1 MPNNTTLLDLAKLN
15 GADPVV
21 GLIEEVATA
30 SPEVVTIPARTI
42 RGTSYKT
49 VIRNSRPSVAFRSA
63 NEGTAGSKSNFAERL
78 VEAFILSARIEVD
91 KAVARGY
98 EDGPEAL
105 QAIEGAGVMRAA
117 LSTVGSQTIY
127 GRNAG
132 SKGFIG
138 LQEFITTF
146 GDELVVDAGGTT
158 SGTGSSVYAIKAGNQ
173 GVQYV
178 YGNGTSFELSPFREG
193 DAADASGNRFAA
205 YIADLTAWVGLQ
217 CVNRYAIGR
226 IKKCTADSG
235 KGVTDAKIAELLQVP
250 RGRAPNASSH
260 GAARLKLERR
270 TAAHEKMRWA
280 LAHGELAEKFSDLSI
295 SHALAGV
302 GGAFLDASDC
312 IAVHAL
318 KANPSG
324 KISDVSGK
332 AVAGCVCCVTFA
344 ERAKLKASA
353 VTIDILNAL
362 VASLDGVNR

>member
-1 MPNNTTLLDLAKLN
+1 MPNNMTLLDLAKLN

-49 VIRNSRPSVAFRSA
+49 VVRNSRPSVAFRSA
-63 NEGTAGSKSNFAERL
+63 NEGTAATKSNFAERL

-158 SGTGSSVYAIKAGNQ
+158 SATGSSVYAIKAGAQ

-178 YGNGTSFELSPFREG
+178 YGNGTSFDLSPFREG
-193 DAADASGNRFAA
+193 DATDASGNRYAA
-205 YIADLTAWVGLQ
+205 YIADLTAWIGLQ
-217 CVNRYAIGR
+217 CVNKYAIGR

-235 KGVTDAKIAELLQVP
+235 KGVTDAKIAELLSKFPVGERPTHLLMSRRSAFQLQTSRTMTPNTKQEAFTGILPGVP
-250 RGRAPNASSH
+250 TESFGIPIIITDSIADN
-260 GAARLKLERR
+260 E
-270 TAAHEKMRWA
+270 A
-280 LAHGELAEKFSDLSI
+280 LS
-295 SHALAGV
+295 
-302 GGAFLDASDC
+302 
-312 IAVHAL
+312 
-318 KANPSG
+318 
-324 KISDVSGK
+324 
-332 AVAGCVCCVTFA
+332 
-344 ERAKLKASA
+344 
-353 VTIDILNAL
+353 
-362 VASLDGVNR
+362 

>member
-217 CVNRYAIGR
+217 CVNKYAIGR
-226 IKKCTADSG
+226 LKDCTADSG
-235 KGVTDAKIAELLQVP
+235 KGVTDAKIAELLSKFPVGERPTHLLMSRRSAFQLQTSRTMTASTKQEAFTGILPGVP
-250 RGRAPNASSH
+250 TESFGIPIIITDSIADN
-260 GAARLKLERR
+260 E
-270 TAAHEKMRWA
+270 A
-280 LAHGELAEKFSDLSI
+280 LS
-295 SHALAGV
+295 
-302 GGAFLDASDC
+302 
-312 IAVHAL
+312 
-318 KANPSG
+318 
-324 KISDVSGK
+324 
-332 AVAGCVCCVTFA
+332 
-344 ERAKLKASA
+344 
-353 VTIDILNAL
+353 
-362 VASLDGVNR
+362 

>member
-49 VIRNSRPSVAFRSA
+49 VVRNSRPSVAFRSA
-63 NEGTAGSKSNFAERL
+63 NEGTAGTKSNFAERL

-127 GRNAG
+127 GRSAG
-132 SKGFIG
+132 AKGFIG
-138 LQEFITTF
+138 LQEFIATF

-158 SGTGSSVYAIKAGNQ
+158 AATGSSVYAIKAGNQ

-217 CVNRYAIGR
+217 CVNKYAIGR
-226 IKKCTADSG
+226 LKDCTADSG
-235 KGVTDAKIAELLQVP
+235 KGVTDAKIAELLSKFPVGERPTHLLMSRRSAFQLQVS
-250 RGRAPNASSH
+250 RTMTASTKQEAFTGVLPGVPTESF
-260 GAARLKLERR
+260 GIPIIITDSIADNE
-270 TAAHEKMRWA
+270 A
-280 LAHGELAEKFSDLSI
+280 LS
-295 SHALAGV
+295 
-302 GGAFLDASDC
+302 
-312 IAVHAL
+312 
-318 KANPSG
+318 
-324 KISDVSGK
+324 
-332 AVAGCVCCVTFA
+332 
-344 ERAKLKASA
+344 
-353 VTIDILNAL
+353 
-362 VASLDGVNR
+362 

>member
-49 VIRNSRPSVAFRSA
+49 VVRNSRPSVAFRSA
-63 NEGTAGSKSNFAERL
+63 NEGTAATKSNFAERL

-193 DAADASGNRFAA
+193 DATDANGNRFAA

-217 CVNRYAIGR
+217 CVNKYAIGR

-235 KGVTDAKIAELLQVP
+235 KGVSDAKIAELLSKFPVGERPTHLLMSRRSAFQLQTSRTMTASTKQEAFTGILPGVP
-250 RGRAPNASSH
+250 TESFGIPIIITDSIADN
-260 GAARLKLERR
+260 E
-270 TAAHEKMRWA
+270 A
-280 LAHGELAEKFSDLSI
+280 LA
-295 SHALAGV
+295 
-302 GGAFLDASDC
+302 
-312 IAVHAL
+312 
-318 KANPSG
+318 
-324 KISDVSGK
+324 
-332 AVAGCVCCVTFA
+332 
-344 ERAKLKASA
+344 
-353 VTIDILNAL
+353 
-362 VASLDGVNR
+362 

>member
-235 KGVTDAKIAELLQVP
+235 KGVTDAKIAELLSKFPVGERPTHLLMSRRSAFQLQTSRTMTPSTKQEAFTGILPGVP
-250 RGRAPNASSH
+250 TESFGIPIIITDSIVDT
-260 GAARLKLERR
+260 E
-270 TAAHEKMRWA
+270 A
-280 LAHGELAEKFSDLSI
+280 LA
-295 SHALAGV
+295 
-302 GGAFLDASDC
+302 
-312 IAVHAL
+312 
-318 KANPSG
+318 
-324 KISDVSGK
+324 
-332 AVAGCVCCVTFA
+332 
-344 ERAKLKASA
+344 
-353 VTIDILNAL
+353 
-362 VASLDGVNR
+362 

>member
-49 VIRNSRPSVAFRSA
+49 VTRNSRPSVAFRSA
-63 NEGTAGSKSNFAERL
+63 NEGTAATKSNFSERL

-105 QAIEGAGVMRAA
+105 QAIEAAGVMRAA

-138 LQEFITTF
+138 LQEFVSTF
-146 GDELVVDAGGTT
+146 GNDLVVDAGGTT
-158 SGTGSSVYAIKAGNQ
+158 ADTGSSVYAIKAGNQ

-193 DAADASGNRFAA
+193 DATDASGNRFAA
-205 YIADLTAWVGLQ
+205 YISDLTAWIGLQ
-217 CVNRYAIGR
+217 CVNKYAIGR
-226 IKKCTADSG
+226 IKKATADSG
-235 KGVTDAKIAELLQVP
+235 KGVTDAKIAELLSKFPVGERPTHLLMSRRSAFQLQISRTMTASTKQEAFTGILPGVP
-250 RGRAPNASSH
+250 TESFGIPIIITDSIADN
-260 GAARLKLERR
+260 E
-270 TAAHEKMRWA
+270 A
-280 LAHGELAEKFSDLSI
+280 LA
-295 SHALAGV
+295 
-302 GGAFLDASDC
+302 
-312 IAVHAL
+312 
-318 KANPSG
+318 
-324 KISDVSGK
+324 
-332 AVAGCVCCVTFA
+332 
-344 ERAKLKASA
+344 
-353 VTIDILNAL
+353 
-362 VASLDGVNR
+362 

>member
-235 KGVTDAKIAELLQVP
+235 KGVTDAKIAELLSKFPVGERPTHLLMSRRSAFQLQTSRTMAPSTKQEAFTGILPGVP
-250 RGRAPNASSH
+250 TESFGIPIIITDSIVDT
-260 GAARLKLERR
+260 E
-270 TAAHEKMRWA
+270 A
-280 LAHGELAEKFSDLSI
+280 LA
-295 SHALAGV
+295 
-302 GGAFLDASDC
+302 
-312 IAVHAL
+312 
-318 KANPSG
+318 
-324 KISDVSGK
+324 
-332 AVAGCVCCVTFA
+332 
-344 ERAKLKASA
+344 
-353 VTIDILNAL
+353 
-362 VASLDGVNR
+362 

>member
-63 NEGTAGSKSNFAERL
+63 NEGTAATKSNFTERL

-105 QAIEGAGVMRAA
+105 QAIEAAGVMRAA

-138 LQEFITTF
+138 LQEFVSTF
-146 GDELVVDAGGTT
+146 GNDLVVDAGGSTAD
-158 SGTGSSVYAIKAGNQ
+158 TGSSVYAIKAGNQ

-193 DAADASGNRFAA
+193 DATDASGNRFAA
-205 YIADLTAWVGLQ
+205 YISDLTAWIGLQ
-217 CVNRYAIGR
+217 CVNKYAIGR
-226 IKKCTADSG
+226 IKKATADSG
-235 KGVTDAKIAELLQVP
+235 KGVTDAKIAELLSKFPVGERPTHLLMSRRSAFQLQISRTMTASTKQEAFTGILPGVP
-250 RGRAPNASSH
+250 TESFGIPIIITDSIADN
-260 GAARLKLERR
+260 E
-270 TAAHEKMRWA
+270 A
-280 LAHGELAEKFSDLSI
+280 LA
-295 SHALAGV
+295 
-302 GGAFLDASDC
+302 
-312 IAVHAL
+312 
-318 KANPSG
+318 
-324 KISDVSGK
+324 
-332 AVAGCVCCVTFA
+332 
-344 ERAKLKASA
+344 
-353 VTIDILNAL
+353 
-362 VASLDGVNR
+362 

>member
-63 NEGTAGSKSNFAERL
+63 NEGTAATKSNFAERL

-127 GRNAG
+127 GRSAG

-138 LQEFITTF
+138 LQEFIATF
-146 GDELVVDAGGTT
+146 GDELVVDAAGTT
-158 SGTGSSVYAIKAGNQ
+158 SSTGSSVYAIKAGNQ

-178 YGNGTSFELSPFREG
+178 YGNGTSFDLSPFREG
-193 DAADASGNRFAA
+193 DATDSNGNRFAA
-205 YIADLTAWVGLQ
+205 YISDLTAWIGLQ
-217 CVNRYAIGR
+217 CVNKYAIGR

-235 KGVTDAKIAELLQVP
+235 KGVTDAKIAELLSKFPVGERPTHLLMSRRSAFQLQIS
-250 RGRAPNASSH
+250 RTMTASTKQEAFTGVLPGTPTESF
-260 GAARLKLERR
+260 GIPIIITDSIADNE
-270 TAAHEKMRWA
+270 A
-280 LAHGELAEKFSDLSI
+280 LA
-295 SHALAGV
+295 
-302 GGAFLDASDC
+302 
-312 IAVHAL
+312 
-318 KANPSG
+318 
-324 KISDVSGK
+324 
-332 AVAGCVCCVTFA
+332 
-344 ERAKLKASA
+344 
-353 VTIDILNAL
+353 
-362 VASLDGVNR
+362 